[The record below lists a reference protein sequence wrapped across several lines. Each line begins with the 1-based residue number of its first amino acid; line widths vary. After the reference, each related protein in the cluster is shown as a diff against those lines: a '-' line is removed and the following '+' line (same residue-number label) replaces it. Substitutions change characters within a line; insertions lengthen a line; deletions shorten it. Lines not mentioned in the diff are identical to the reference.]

1 MPQRKPPESFFT
13 LLTQAVNY
21 FAQHGFNTKK
31 DLVYWIRLLQA
42 SAEKT
47 LPPAQATEKAIRRQ
61 LGEVYSRMV
70 TKGGAIKPTPM
81 GAKIS
86 PVPFKLTSTPLGLPK
101 GIKIVPGVS
110 KFTIDKVKPAARAEL
125 ERRVFASVNLIKLN
139 REEAISSTLRRFEG
153 WVSSVPPTGAAE
165 LDKTELK
172 KHIRAPLA
180 TMDFRERQVIMDQT
194 AKFTQALNTSIAL
207 HGKALAARWYSRWKV
222 PHYDYREDH
231 KERDG
236 LYYAVPNNWAIQKGL
251 MKAGPT
257 VFIDQITQPAEE
269 VNCKC
274 SFVYVFGLADLPDE
288 MLTEKGR
295 ESIAP
300 KKK

>member
-1 MPQRKPPESFFT
+1 MTKRKQPESFYT
-13 LLTQAVNY
+13 LLTQAINY
-21 FAQHGFNTKK
+21 FARYGFRTQK
-31 DLVYWIRLLQA
+31 DLEYWVKRLRA

-47 LPPAQATEKAIRRQ
+47 LPPAAATEKAVRRQ
-61 LGEVYSRMV
+61 LQEVYTRMIV
-70 TKGGAIKPTPM
+70 KGGAIKPTAV
-81 GAKIS
+81 GARIV
-86 PVPFKLTSTPLGLPK
+86 PVPPTLRSKPLGVPK
-101 GIKIVPGVS
+101 SIKIVPGVS
-110 KFTIDKVKPAARAEL
+110 KFTIDKVKPAARAEF
-125 ERRVFASVNLIKLN
+125 ERSVLASVNLIKLN
-139 REEAISSTLRRFEG
+139 REEAIASTLRRFEG

-165 LDKTELK
+165 LDKLELK
-172 KHIRAPLA
+172 QHIRAPLA
-180 TMDFRERQVIMDQT
+180 RMDFRERQVVTDQT
-194 AKFTQALNTSIAL
+194 AKFTQALNTAIAI

-236 LYYAVPNNWAIQKGL
+236 LYYAVPDNWAIQKGL
-251 MKAGPT
+251 MKPGPAGYVT
-257 VFIDQITQPAEE
+257 DITQPAEE

-274 SFVYVFGLADLPDE
+274 SYVYVFGLADLPDE